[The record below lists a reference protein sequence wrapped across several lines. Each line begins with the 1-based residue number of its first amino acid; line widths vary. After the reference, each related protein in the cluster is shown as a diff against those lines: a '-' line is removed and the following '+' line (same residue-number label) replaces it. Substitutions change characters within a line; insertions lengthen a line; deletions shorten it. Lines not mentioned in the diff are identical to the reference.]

1 MSSIKNQKN
10 CGELYIQRDVGIRAA
25 IEVTEMARRRFRLP
39 GIGSMSI
46 RSFIPPWPPAERVWM
61 SPSRELLH
69 RSPIKLKSDISS
81 EKVVQG
87 AFEHLGIQS

>member
-1 MSSIKNQKN
+1 
-10 CGELYIQRDVGIRAA
+10 
-25 IEVTEMARRRFRLP
+25 
-39 GIGSMSI
+39 
-46 RSFIPPWPPAERVWM
+46 M

-87 AFEHLGIQS
+87 AFEHLGIEGYLRGCWEECRDEEGMARSAFSRRICIIEGQKVYFF